1 MINIKENYG
10 TFLSM
15 IFKTLDRK
23 QVINQEE
30 RNNYKQVLL
39 DYCFF
44 LYSLTPLNI
53 TPQSPLRAQYEYA
66 EKLNIL
72 LGRYLSIGDEF
83 LSDDKV
89 ESFLIKIQDMMR
101 DYLHQDLDI
110 ELYREEHE
118 YYSREAWIN
127 GSNKGTKSE
136 WVWQEEKAETIK
148 SALERHKDL
157 AFKNLG

>member
-1 MINIKENYG
+1 MLNIKENYG

-23 QVINQEE
+23 SVTDKEA
-30 RNNYKQVLL
+30 RMNYKQVLL

-53 TPQSPLRAQYEYA
+53 TPQSPLRAQYEYG
-66 EKLNIL
+66 EKLDIL

-89 ESFLIKIQDMMR
+89 ESFLVKIQDMMR

-110 ELYREEHE
+110 ELYKAEHE
-118 YYSREAWIN
+118 HYTDGAWKY
-127 GSNKGTKSE
+127 GSNKGTQSE
-136 WVWQEEKAETIK
+136 WTWQEDKADTIK